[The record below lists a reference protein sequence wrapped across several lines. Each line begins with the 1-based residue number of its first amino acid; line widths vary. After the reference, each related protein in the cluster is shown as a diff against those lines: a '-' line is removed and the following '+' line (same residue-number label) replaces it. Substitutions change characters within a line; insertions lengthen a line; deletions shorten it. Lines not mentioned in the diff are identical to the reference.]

1 MDLDRSGR
9 CFPHQMIGPTNRTR
23 AGYSKVTV
31 HLHIGNEKSRTRA
44 ERPCALVKRR
54 WPPHWQRIN
63 SATVK
68 IPSAPSAPPP
78 PTPTPTLPCIKRTL
92 TLQRAVTHANYQQ
105 REVAIFNERNSV
117 NPTRFN
123 Y

>member
-9 CFPHQMIGPTNRTR
+9 CFPHHMIGPTNRTR

-54 WPPHWQRIN
+54 WPLHWQRIN

-68 IPSAPSAPPP
+68 IPSAPSAPPT
-78 PTPTPTLPCIKRTL
+78 PTPTPTLPCIKRTKIEKPL
-92 TLQRAVTHANYQQ
+92 LLANIAEGSDA
-105 REVAIFNERNSV
+105 RKLLA
-117 NPTRFN
+117 T
-123 Y
+123 